1 MGRNGDSQP
10 YPGYRMLNAYTS
22 NSIAHSM
29 VNSNSDEK
37 FKEVQQQLISVTKL
51 REEKT
56 FEIVALKK
64 SK

>member
-1 MGRNGDSQP
+1 
-10 YPGYRMLNAYTS
+10 
-22 NSIAHSM
+22 M
-29 VNSNSDEK
+29 VNSNSDEE
-37 FKEVQQQLISVTKL
+37 FKEVQQQLISITKL

>member
-1 MGRNGDSQP
+1 
-10 YPGYRMLNAYTS
+10 
-22 NSIAHSM
+22 M
-29 VNSNSDEK
+29 VNSNSDEE
-37 FKEVQQQLISVTKL
+37 FKEVQQQLILVTKL

>member
-1 MGRNGDSQP
+1 LLSTRKET
-10 YPGYRMLNAYTS
+10 YLVGYFNKVT
-22 NSIAHSM
+22 IAHSM
-29 VNSNSDEK
+29 VNSNSDEE